1 MSTFRSILR
10 KIFLITSLSTMLFM
24 VVALAN
30 PDSNELDLIAV
41 ATAFCASGIS
51 ALIILYI
58 LEIEKKK

>member
-1 MSTFRSILR
+1 
-10 KIFLITSLSTMLFM
+10 MLFM